1 MAGFETVLYS
11 KRGAIAEIVL
21 NRPRA
26 LNAFNMQ
33 MRDDMYQV
41 LEAVR
46 DDPEIRCALVRGEGN
61 RAFCTGADL
70 TEFGTAPSR
79 VIARQVRWERDVW
92 GLFISMEKPIVAALH
107 GYVIG
112 SGVEMALLCDLRIA
126 SDDVVFGLPEAA
138 LGMLPAA
145 GGSQSLPRTV
155 GAARALNLL
164 LNNEQ
169 LGAAGALENGLV
181 HRVVPGHELLKEAF
195 ALAAQLAAHPP
206 YLAKALKEALRRGL
220 DLPLEDALD
229 MELRLA
235 TTAMVAHRRAV
246 NDVGYLDI

>member
-1 MAGFETVLYS
+1 MGDFETIVYT
-11 KRGAIAEIVL
+11 KEDGIAQITL
-21 NRPRA
+21 NRPGV

-33 MRDDMYQV
+33 MRDDMYEV

-46 DDPEIRCALVRGEGN
+46 DDTEVRCVVLRGEGE

-92 GLFISMEKPIVAALH
+92 GLFLSMDKPVIAALH

-126 SDDVVFGLPEAA
+126 SEDVAFGLPEAA

-145 GGSQSLPRTV
+145 GGTQSLPRVV
-155 GAARALNLL
+155 GTSEAVKMLLSNERTDAARAL
-164 LNNEQ
+164 EV
-169 LGAAGALENGLV
+169 GLV
-181 HRVVPGHELLKEAF
+181 HRVVSRDLLLREAF
-195 ALAAQLAAHPP
+195 TLARQLAGHPAH
-206 YLAKALKEALRRGL
+206 LLRATKESIRRGL
-220 DLPLEDALD
+220 DMPLRRAL
-229 MELRLA
+229 ELELHLA
-235 TTAMVAHRRAV
+235 ATAMSAK
-246 NDVGYLDI
+246 